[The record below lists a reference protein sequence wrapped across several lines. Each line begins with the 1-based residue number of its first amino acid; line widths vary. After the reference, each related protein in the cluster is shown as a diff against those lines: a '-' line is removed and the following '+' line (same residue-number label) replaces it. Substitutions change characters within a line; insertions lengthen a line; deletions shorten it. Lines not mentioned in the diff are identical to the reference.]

1 MPNHKPSSGRD
12 SIKFLIAA
20 AALTILISYVPYG
33 WILVYPIRLFVTFI
47 HEGGHALAALASFG
61 AVEKLTIAPDA
72 SGVTMTR
79 GGLGPLISSAGYLTT
94 TAFGACLLVWCSRG
108 HSAKAVLTVSAA
120 LILVLTAFLAGDPFS
135 WLTGILLAV
144 GLIWAA
150 IGLSARLAHF
160 GLSFLAVQCCLNA
173 LFDLR
178 TLFLISATTDHH
190 SDAVN
195 MEKMT
200 FVPAVAWAVVWIAIS
215 LLTLVFA
222 LKRYAE
228 GVIQSRVA
236 SAA

>member
-1 MPNHKPSSGRD
+1 MPNDTLSSNKD
-12 SIKFLIAA
+12 STKFLITATV
-20 AALTILISYVPYG
+20 LTILISYLPYG
-33 WILVYPIRLFVTFI
+33 WIVVYPIRLFVTFI
-47 HEGGHALAALASFG
+47 HEGGHALAALATFG
-61 AVEKLTIAPDA
+61 AVERIQISADG

-94 TAFGACLLVWCSRG
+94 TAVGASLLVWCSRG

-150 IGLSARLAHF
+150 IGLRPRLAHF

-178 TLFLISATTDHH
+178 TLFLISATTDLH

-200 FVPAVAWAVVWIAIS
+200 FIPAIVWAVVWIAIS
-215 LLTLVFA
+215 LFTLIFA

-228 GVIQSRVA
+228 GVIRP
-236 SAA
+236 